1 VVKIRLFRVG
11 KRNRP
16 YFRVVAVDSRRAR
29 ESRVLEFL
37 GTYDPERDGVFTLRE
52 SAIERWVAQGA
63 QVSDTVRSLMRRQ
76 QQAGAA
82 APPESATS

>member
-11 KRNRP
+11 TRNRP

-37 GTYDPERDGVFTLRE
+37 GTYDPTHGGAFALRD
-52 SAIERWVAQGA
+52 SAYDRWVGQGA
-63 QVSDTVRSLMRRQ
+63 QVSETVESLVRRQ
-76 QQAGAA
+76 RRT
-82 APPESATS
+82 APAEAPATS